1 MNEETLFHMAREKPP
16 DQRAVFLDKVC
27 AGDTSLRA
35 RLEILLAAHEHPGSF
50 LQPADQDN
58 GNGEVASDGGR
69 TVYQSGVQEGPGTII
84 GPYKLLQQIGEGGM
98 GVVFMAEQ
106 SQPVR
111 RTVALKII
119 KPGMDSRQVIV
130 RFEAERQALAM
141 MDHPNIARVL
151 DAGATDSGR
160 PYFVME
166 LVKGIPITQF
176 CDEKQLSVRERLQVL
191 LPVCQAVQHAHQK
204 GVIHRDI
211 KPTNILVAEY
221 DNRAVPKVIDFGV
234 AKATA
239 QKLTERTMFTELGQ
253 VIGTVEYM
261 SPEQAKL
268 NQVDIDTRSDIYSL
282 GVLLY
287 ELLTGST
294 PFERQRLR
302 EAAFDEVLRII
313 REEEP
318 PKPSTKLSSSDTLP
332 SVAANRHTEPARL
345 SKDVRGELDWIVMKC
360 LEKDR
365 NRRYETANGMARDIE
380 RYLADEQVLA
390 CPPLATYRFRKFAR
404 RHRAGLLIAGG
415 ALIGLILLVIGL
427 AANNRMIARE
437 RNEKAKALVEKEEA
451 LKVKDEALKLAQ
463 AESNRA
469 EQNFRRVTTTI
480 SDAVTEA
487 ALGMGEFSSLPLPVR
502 KRFAEE
508 TAKFNES
515 LMQQDLR
522 DPDLKY
528 EAAVGHRSMGT
539 LQNTFG
545 DTQKAEQLTRRSLE
559 MLDRLAG
566 EHPTVAKYRHQLAW
580 SSLCLAR
587 IVKATSRVDEAK
599 GYFEKSATLYEAL
612 LKGEPTSRNYHN
624 EIITCYRALSAL
636 YADRGDMTRGEGAIL
651 RAIAILEQAPSQQ
664 RADPAYPELLAQVQF
679 SLAQLRARAGR
690 IEEARSAFRDAAKR
704 YEEAFSK
711 QQSAPILYHW
721 ASCYYQLMELPG
733 KNEKAAMA
741 EAEQAFQ
748 QILDIRSRVPAELKD
763 HQDLHV
769 RFGHAFRS
777 WGFMLGGTSRLGEAE
792 QAFLEA
798 AAIFDKVIA
807 EDPKAGQYDSFAADS
822 HHQAARLLMLGA
834 RNEDAERE
842 LRRAIEVYQQHATQ
856 FPDGEDCSALWAG
869 ACFDLAR
876 LLMKTG
882 RSQEANP
889 LITRAASFD
898 DPAVQNQIAWNLA
911 TDPDPSFRHPK
922 FAVELAERAVAARPG
937 DGSIWNTLGV
947 ARYRNHQ
954 WKEAIA
960 AFDKSMGLRNG
971 GDAYRWYFLAMCHW
985 QLGEKDEARKWYDK
999 AVEWTEKNQPKNTQ
1013 LRHFRTEAEELLKA
1027 AIKEPTTKEVK

>member
-1 MNEETLFHMAREKPP
+1 MNEETLFHMARQKPP
-16 DQRAVFLDKVC
+16 DQRAVFLDEAC
-27 AGDTSLRA
+27 AGDTALRK
-35 RLEILLAAHEHPGSF
+35 RLEILLAAHEQPGSF
-50 LQPADQDN
+50 LQPAARDN
-58 GNGEVASDGGR
+58 GKGEVASDGGR

-84 GPYKLLQQIGEGGM
+84 GPYKLLQQVGEGGM

-106 SQPVR
+106 SHPVR

-119 KPGMDSRQVIV
+119 KPGMDSRQVIA
-130 RFEAERQALAM
+130 RFEAERQALAI

-151 DAGATDSGR
+151 DAGTTDSGR

-166 LVKGIPITQF
+166 LVKGTPITEY
-176 CDEKQLSVRERLQVL
+176 CDAHHLTLRERLELFV
-191 LPVCQAVQHAHQK
+191 PVCNAVQHAHQK
-204 GVIHRDI
+204 GIIHRDL
-211 KPTNILVAEY
+211 KPSNVMIALY
-221 DNRAVPKVIDFGV
+221 DGRPVPKVIDFGV
-234 AKATA
+234 AKATGP
-239 QKLTERTMFTELGQ
+239 KLTDRTMFTEFGA
-253 VIGTVEYM
+253 VVGTLEYM
-261 SPEQAKL
+261 SPEQAEL
-268 NQVDIDTRSDIYSL
+268 NQLDVDTRSDVYSL

-287 ELLTGST
+287 ELLTGTT
-294 PFERQRLR
+294 PLERKRVQQAALL
-302 EAAFDEVLRII
+302 EALRII

-318 PKPSTKLSSSDTLP
+318 PRPSTRLSTAEQLP
-332 SVAANRHTEPARL
+332 TIAANRGVEPKKL
-345 SKDVRGELDWIVMKC
+345 TGVVRGELDWIVMKA

-365 NRRYETANGMARDIE
+365 NQRYETANGFVRDIE
-380 RYLADEQVLA
+380 RYLHDEPVQA
-390 CPPLATYRFRKFAR
+390 CPPSAVYRFRKFAR
-404 RHRAGLLIAGG
+404 RHRAGLLMVGG
-415 ALIGLILLVIGL
+415 ALVTLFLLVIGL

-451 LKVKDEALKLAQ
+451 LRLAQ
-463 AESNRA
+463 AQSERA

-508 TAKFNES
+508 MTKFNES

-522 DPDLKY
+522 DPDLQY

-545 DTQKAEQLTRRSLE
+545 DAQKAEQLTRRSVE
-559 MLDRLAG
+559 MLNRLAG
-566 EHPTVAKYRHQLAW
+566 EHPTVAKYRHQLAY
-580 SSLCLAR
+580 SCFILGR
-587 IVKATSRVDEAK
+587 ILNATRADEAK
-599 GYFEKSATLYEAL
+599 SYYEKSAELYEAL
-612 LKGEPTSRNYHN
+612 LKAEPSSRIYRN
-624 EIITCYRALSAL
+624 EIITCYRTLGALH
-636 YADRGDMTRGEGAIL
+636 ADKRDMKRAEETIL
-651 RAIAILEQAPSQQ
+651 RAIAILEQAPSQG
-664 RADPAYPELLAQVQF
+664 RSDPAYAELLAQVQF
-679 SLAQLRARAGR
+679 SLAKFRARAGR
-690 IEEARSAFRDAAKR
+690 VEEARSAFREAAKR

-711 QQSAPILYHW
+711 HQSAAILYHW
-721 ASCYYQLMELPG
+721 VSSWYGLMELPA
-733 KNEKAAMA
+733 KDRTAAMA

-769 RFGHAFRS
+769 RLGHAFRS